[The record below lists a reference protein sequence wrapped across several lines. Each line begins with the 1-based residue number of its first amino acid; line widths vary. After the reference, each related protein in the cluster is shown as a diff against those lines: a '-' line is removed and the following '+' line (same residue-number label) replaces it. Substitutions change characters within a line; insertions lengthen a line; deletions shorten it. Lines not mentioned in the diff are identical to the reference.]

1 MMERIK
7 VFETEVRKESKKV
20 NEREKQAGSPSHRSE
35 QSQSAVFVW
44 RRKRVVW
51 PWNNVINSDEKQ
63 AGNKQ
68 ITKKTMIA
76 Y

>member
-1 MMERIK
+1 MMELIK

-20 NEREKQAGSPSHRSE
+20 NEREKQAGSPSYRSE
-35 QSQSAVFVW
+35 QSQS
-44 RRKRVVW
+44 VVW

-68 ITKKTMIA
+68 ITKKTMIG